1 VVIRLTVLLIHVIL
15 FHKSVHPMQ
24 CTLQIPSRL
33 SIIKVIILTPCRGG
47 SRSLGEVY
55 RVIWIDKTALLIII
69 FDPIV
74 AE

>member
-1 VVIRLTVLLIHVIL
+1 
-15 FHKSVHPMQ
+15 MQ
-24 CTLQIPSRL
+24 GTLQIPSRL

-47 SRSLGEVY
+47 SRSLREVY